1 MPCSKGVINKICPS
15 RDSTRI
21 VKHTFDG
28 AKIGIISE
36 SCKYF
41 AFYFHFL
48 PPRTFNSHFFCIFAT
63 SIPTPLGRWVRTATY
78 WEASLM
84 LCFWQLE
91 ITTKNDK
98 SRTSSRDEC
107 YGCSI
112 YNPECAA
119 RLQPHAHFWVHCI
132 LTSVGIQLC
141 SFTCQGRGKPRVADG
156 QMRIPRFLYAAGY
169 I

>member
-1 MPCSKGVINKICPS
+1 MGSVGEVLPS

-21 VKHTFDG
+21 VKHTFDA

-48 PPRTFNSHFFCIFAT
+48 PPRTFNSQFFCIFAT

-107 YGCSI
+107 YGWVYTPRVCRGI
-112 YNPECAA
+112 KPC
-119 RLQPHAHFWVHCI
+119 PHAHISGCMIYWPAWVFK
-132 LTSVGIQLC
+132 LC
-141 SFTCQGRGKPRVADG
+141 TFTCQGRGKPRVADG
-156 QMRIPRFLYAAGY
+156 QMRIPRF
-169 I
+169 